1 MALQAEDAEKVAVMV
16 HGAPLAV
23 PVKLK
28 FEDPPNGALNT
39 CGAPPQLLTIVKV
52 PLVGGLVMFSVPV
65 SVYKLLLQFPGLAVK
80 PVTPQIKEQSAEPV
94 PPVCEK
100 LIFPAWLA

>member
-1 MALQAEDAEKVAVMV
+1 MALQAEVAEKVAVMV

-39 CGAPPQLLTIVKV
+39 
-52 PLVGGLVMFSVPV
+52 
-65 SVYKLLLQFPGLAVK
+65 
-80 PVTPQIKEQSAEPV
+80 
-94 PPVCEK
+94 
-100 LIFPAWLA
+100 